1 MKTFIEKIKSG
12 DSNIILYGM
21 TPPKVGAADD
31 KITEAADRLLGRV
44 SGRDLNGLILY
55 DVQDEKTRTSKPR
68 PFPYMASIDP
78 IDYYTKHLNS
88 SGLSPLF
95 YKCVGKYSDC
105 ELKSW
110 VQKAENS
117 GGAAVF
123 VGMASSDQEVT
134 MTLEDAYIIKERY
147 APELLLGAVMIPER
161 HAVLGDEPDRML
173 KKVLNGVSF
182 FVTQM
187 VYDIPKALNALA
199 DYKSRFVS
207 GGLPIVPIIFTISPC
222 GSNKTL
228 EFMEWLGISIPDDV
242 RSILMNGDD
251 MLSQSLKYCDEVI
264 DELRSF
270 CTAQEIPFGFNV
282 ESVAI
287 KKSEVEAAVG
297 LIETI
302 QKGSEVY
309 SIEG

>member
-1 MKTFIEKIKSG
+1 MKTFIDKIKSG
-12 DSNIILYGM
+12 DSDIILYGM
-21 TPPKVGAADD
+21 TPPKVGTEETAIAVAAN
-31 KITEAADRLLGRV
+31 RLATRV
-44 SGRDLNGLILY
+44 SGSDLDGLILY

-78 IDYYTKHLNS
+78 IDYYTTHLDS
-88 SGLSPLF
+88 IGLSPLL

-110 VQKAENS
+110 VQKAEKI

-123 VGMASSDQEVT
+123 VGMASDDQEVT

-147 APELLLGAVMIPER
+147 APDLLLGAVMIPER

-173 KKVLNGVSF
+173 KKALNGVSF

-187 VYDIPKALNALA
+187 VYNVPSALNALA
-199 DYKSRFVS
+199 DYKNRFVEV
-207 GGLPIVPIIFTISPC
+207 GQPIVPVIFTISPC

-242 RSILMNGDD
+242 REILTSGDD
-251 MLSQSLKYCDEVI
+251 MLVQSLKHCNEVI

-270 CTAQEIPFGFNV
+270 CTAQNIPYGFNV

-302 QKGSEVY
+302 QKGTITCSV
-309 SIEG
+309 EG